1 MRTAERLA
9 HRTGVRAL
17 FIGTASFVVVIFLLL
32 QMLANGPLLS
42 RYYQWKTHAQLV
54 RALETLAEKD
64 NLDLSAINDVEDQN
78 ISVTLFSDSGALRYS
93 SRSNAA
99 MEDPVMLLIYGEL
112 VRGLRDS
119 EAPYFISVQESD
131 SITGSGALLKRGAAI
146 RLGGYLWDG
155 VVELSIQLEPIHEL
169 TSIALRFTLLVGMI
183 TALIAV
189 LVFSQITKSLTK
201 PMEHIAGAAQRIAER
216 DFSHRCDDSYI
227 NEIGELAQS
236 VNTMS
241 DQLQRYTEE
250 LQTAN
255 EQLKADIAEI
265 DRVQRARKDL
275 VNNISHDL
283 KTPIALIS
291 GYADGL
297 ASGMARTP
305 EQVREYCDVIMDES
319 DRMLSMIQRMLQLS
333 RLESGNV
340 NLSMEELCLSE
351 LLDDLLGSF
360 RVEIDRAGIALECD
374 YEPGLYVFSDFVS
387 VEQSLLNY
395 IQNAVSHM
403 GEGKQLRI
411 SVAKAQRGRLR
422 VSVFNSAEPFPPE
435 EIAELW
441 DTFYRGEKSRKRIG
455 NRSGL
460 GLAIVKGNMQ
470 LLGERYG
477 VENAPDGVT
486 FWLELPEWKTDKQA
500 EKRLAL

>member
-1 MRTAERLA
+1 MRAAERLV
-9 HRTGVRAL
+9 HRTGVRTL
-17 FIGTASFVVVIFLLL
+17 FVGTVSLVIVVFLLL
-32 QMLANGPLLS
+32 QMLVNGPLLGE
-42 RYYQWKTHAQLV
+42 YYKWKTNKQLV
-54 RALETLAEKD
+54 RALETLSEKQD
-64 NLDLSAINDVEDQN
+64 LDLSAINDVEEEN
-78 ISVTLFSDSGALRYS
+78 IFVTLFSDTGALRYS
-93 SRSNAA
+93 SNIVQK
-99 MEDPVMLLIYGEL
+99 DPVTLLIYGE
-112 VRGLRDS
+112 VVKGLR
-119 EAPYFISVQESD
+119 ETQAPYFITVQESD
-131 SITGSGALLKRGAAI
+131 SFTGSGALLRQGAAI

-155 VVELSIQLEPIHEL
+155 VVELEVQLEPIHES
-169 TSIALRFTLLVGMI
+169 TVIALRFTLLVGAI

-189 LVFSQITKSLTK
+189 LVFSQITKALTK
-201 PMEHIAGAAQRIAER
+201 PIEHITAAAQRIAER
-216 DFSHRCDDSYI
+216 DFSQRCDDSYI

-236 VNTMS
+236 INTMS

-255 EQLKADIAEI
+255 EQLKADIAAI

-333 RLESGNV
+333 RLESGSV
-340 NLSMEELCLSE
+340 TLSPETLCLSD

-360 RVEIDRAGIALECD
+360 RVEIERAGISLVCD
-374 YEPGLYVFSDFVS
+374 YGPGLYVVSDYVS

-395 IQNAVSHM
+395 VHNAISHM
-403 GEGKQLRI
+403 GEGKQMRVSVTKAPKCRLRI
-411 SVAKAQRGRLR
+411 
-422 VSVFNSAEPFPPE
+422 SVFNSADPFPAE
-435 EIAELW
+435 EITELW

-455 NRSGL
+455 DRSGL

-470 LLGERYG
+470 LLGERFG
-477 VENAPDGVT
+477 VENMPGGVE
-486 FWLELPEWKTDKQA
+486 FWLELPEGRPETQA
-500 EKRLAL
+500 EKGLAL